1 MTATLSLQHAS
12 LRCDLAPALGG
23 SIAGLWL
30 DDIPVLRS
38 APGQALRQ
46 ARLAGSYP
54 LVPFSNRI
62 GQATFSWAGQRHSLL
77 PNNPPE
83 PHAIHG
89 VGWQHPWTVLQADAQ
104 RAQLTY
110 RHHADGGW
118 PFAFAAEQ
126 VIELSDHGL
135 SLRMTLTNQSEAP
148 MPAGLGWHPFFVKR
162 PGSHL
167 RFAASG
173 RWEMDAAKLPTH
185 RLPVPGLDTDCAT
198 LEVDHCFDGWPG
210 VVQLDDA
217 LLRTRISANLQ
228 RLVVFTN
235 PSRDFVAIEPVS
247 HVNNAIQLMQ
257 ATATSAD
264 ALGLTVLQPG
274 ESMSAHMQIHIE
286 HQP

>member
-1 MTATLSLQHAS
+1 MTATLSLQHDR
-12 LRCDLAPALGG
+12 LRCDLAPGLGG

-30 DDIPVLRS
+30 GDIPVLRS
-38 APGQALRQ
+38 TPGPALGQ

-62 GQATFSWAGQRHSLL
+62 GQAAFQWAGERYSLL

-104 RAQLTY
+104 QAHLAYTHQ
-110 RHHADGGW
+110 ADGGW

-126 VIELSDHGL
+126 MIKLSADGLNLEL
-135 SLRMTLTNQSEAP
+135 RLTNQSDAP

-162 PGSHL
+162 PGCQL
-167 RFAASG
+167 RFVASG

-185 RLPVPGLDTDCAT
+185 RLTCTGLDTSCTT
-198 LEVDHCFDGWPG
+198 LDVDHCFDGWSG
-210 VVQLDDA
+210 VVQLDDE
-217 LLRTRISANLQ
+217 LLRTHIRSNLQ

-247 HVNNAIQLMQ
+247 HVNNAVQLMQ
-257 ATATSAD
+257 ATGASAD
-264 ALGLTVLQPG
+264 ALGLSVLQPG
-274 ESMSAHMQIHIE
+274 ASMSAHMHIQME
-286 HQP
+286 QQP

>member
-1 MTATLSLQHAS
+1 MTATLSLQHDT
-12 LRCDLAPALGG
+12 LRCDLAPGLGG
-23 SIAGLWL
+23 SISGLWL
-30 DDIPVLRS
+30 GDIPVLRS
-38 APGQALRQ
+38 TPGPALGQ

-62 GQATFSWAGQRHSLL
+62 GQAAFHWAGQRHSLL

-104 RAQLTY
+104 QAQLAY
-110 RHHADGGW
+110 NHHADGGW

-126 VIELSDHGL
+126 MIMLSADGL
-135 SLRMTLTNQSEAP
+135 RLHMRLTNQSDAP

-162 PGSHL
+162 PGSQL

-185 RLPVPGLDTDCAT
+185 RLASTGLDTDCAT
-198 LEVDHCFDGWPG
+198 LDVDHCFDGWPG
-210 VVQLDDA
+210 VVQLDDE
-217 LLRTRISANLQ
+217 LLRIQIRSNLQ
-228 RLVVFTN
+228 QLVVFTN
-235 PSRDFVAIEPVS
+235 PTRDFVAIEPVS
-247 HVNNAIQLMQ
+247 HVNNAVQLVQ
-257 ATATSAD
+257 AAGASAD

-274 ESMSAHMQIHIE
+274 ASMSAHMHIQME